1 MLNISVL
8 TYVRTKSL
16 IKFLRHNVKDN
27 KKSVTFASFDQKNY
41 WKGVITVDKFLLL

>member
-8 TYVRTKSL
+8 IYIRLKSL

-27 KKSVTFASFDQKNY
+27 KKSVTFASSDQKNILE
-41 WKGVITVDKFLLL
+41 GLITVDKLLLL